1 MLHSSTKSQMGEVC
15 VLLNI
20 PLLAGL
26 YVSSPTAKQALVSS
40 CYFSVCVSKYLLLP
54 VLTGL
59 QLGKTQD

>member
-1 MLHSSTKSQMGEVC
+1 MGEVC